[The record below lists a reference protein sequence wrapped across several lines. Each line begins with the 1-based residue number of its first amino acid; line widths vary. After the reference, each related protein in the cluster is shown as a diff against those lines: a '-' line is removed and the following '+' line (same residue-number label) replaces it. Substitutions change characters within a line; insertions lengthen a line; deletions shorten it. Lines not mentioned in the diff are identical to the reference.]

1 MCERERES
9 ERQRK
14 KENEREREI
23 GSQRKE
29 IKRNWKIR
37 RQTPKER

>member
-14 KENEREREI
+14 KENERERENGRKI
-23 GSQRKE
+23 KE